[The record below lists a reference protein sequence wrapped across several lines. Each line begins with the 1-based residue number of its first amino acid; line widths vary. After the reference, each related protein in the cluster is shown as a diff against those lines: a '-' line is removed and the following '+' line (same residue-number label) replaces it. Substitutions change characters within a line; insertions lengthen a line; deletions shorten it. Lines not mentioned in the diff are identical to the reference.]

1 MDKIVAAMMIVIQL
15 IQTDYYDED
24 EDEVKVNVYISQ
36 NNYVRINLIQLYTF
50 K

>member
-15 IQTDYYDED
+15 IQTDYEDE

>member
-15 IQTDYYDED
+15 IQTDYDEE

>member
-1 MDKIVAAMMIVIQL
+1 MDKIVAPMMIVIQL
-15 IQTDYYDED
+15 IQTDYDDE

-36 NNYVRINLIQLYTF
+36 NDYVRINLIQLYTF

>member
-15 IQTDYYDED
+15 IQTDYDDE